1 MAEVRTETDS
11 PEIRFL
17 RTGGQKMYEVEIAYG
32 GEVTI
37 LQSRIFS
44 LECLVCEL
52 LVKNE
57 RLRTAVRSESGLG
70 SEAFGSISRCL
81 SASPHL
87 QE

>member
-1 MAEVRTETDS
+1 
-11 PEIRFL
+11 
-17 RTGGQKMYEVEIAYG
+17 MYEVEIAYG

-37 LQSRIFS
+37 LQSRIS
-44 LECLVCEL
+44 NLEVLVCEL
-52 LVKNE
+52 LAKNE

-70 SEAFGSISRCL
+70 SEAFGAISRSL